1 MKLSA
6 IYRNGTWRNDD
17 REHEPQPVSDRPTV
31 LKSGWAE
38 REWLRVGRYK
48 QGFSVKI
55 NQVGNIFY

>member
-6 IYRNGTWRNDD
+6 IYRNGAWRNDD
-17 REHEPQPVSDRPTV
+17 RVDEQQSVSDRPTV

-38 REWLRVGRYK
+38 REWLRAGQYK

>member
-1 MKLSA
+1 VIRLSA

-17 REHEPQPVSDRPTV
+17 REDERQPVSDRSTV

-38 REWLRVGRYK
+38 REWLRAGQYK

-55 NQVGNIFY
+55 KEVLQ